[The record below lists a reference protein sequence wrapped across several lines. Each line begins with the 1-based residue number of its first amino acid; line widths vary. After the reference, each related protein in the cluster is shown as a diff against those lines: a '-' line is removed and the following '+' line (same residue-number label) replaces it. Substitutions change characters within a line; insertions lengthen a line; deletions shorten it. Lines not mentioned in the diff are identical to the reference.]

1 MNFFAVVDPACKSQL
16 VLVGILN
23 SIVALLNSR
32 KSIVDG
38 YKRYLVQYN
47 QRDECSCEENAKAIE
62 L

>member
-1 MNFFAVVDPACKSQL
+1 MNFFAVVDSACKSKL

-23 SIVALLNSR
+23 SIVALLNGR

-47 QRDECSCEENAKAIE
+47 QRDECGCEESAKAIE